1 MSSHKVRSLLRAGRA
16 FAGICLLLTAC
27 DQWALFINS
36 DGVLSI
42 TIVSDG
48 YVPGRFRVRTRQAD
62 GFSRIV
68 DVPSSGSL
76 TLGAFKTGELELTLL
91 APEGCRVA
99 APNPRMVMAN
109 ADETVNVAFD
119 VRC

>member
-1 MSSHKVRSLLRAGRA
+1 MSSQSVRSLLRAGYT
-16 FAGICLLLTAC
+16 FAGICLFLPAC

-48 YVPGRFRVRTRQAD
+48 NVPGRFRVRTRQSD

-68 DVPSSGSL
+68 EVPSSGSL
-76 TLGAFKTGELELTLL
+76 TLGTFRAGELELTLL

-99 APNPRMVMAN
+99 APNPQTVVANPDEMV
-109 ADETVNVAFD
+109 TVAFD